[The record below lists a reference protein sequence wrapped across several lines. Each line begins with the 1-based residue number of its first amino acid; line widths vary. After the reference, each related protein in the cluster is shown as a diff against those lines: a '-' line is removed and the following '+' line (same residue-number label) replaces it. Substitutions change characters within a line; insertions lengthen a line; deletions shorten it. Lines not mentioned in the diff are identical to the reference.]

1 LTQLSYTATSLSQG
15 RTYQFKVRARNVYG
29 FSVFSSTIS
38 VLTAQPPAQPISPTT
53 VWSPDNV
60 IISWT
65 SPDNGGSPITGYT
78 VTIRQAD
85 GSTFTSDL
93 TNCDMSASTA
103 TTCSVPV
110 SSLRSSP
117 YSLQWG
123 DSVYAKVFA
132 TNIYGN
138 SLVSDEGNGAIITT
152 TPDRPLN
159 LVEDTVHRTKS
170 TLGLTW
176 SQAEFTGGT
185 AIIDYRVSIAQVG
198 SAFSVIASNVVSPS
212 YIAVDLTAGI

>member
-1 LTQLSYTATSLSQG
+1 MDYTILFDNATGSTFTSLVEGLTELSYIATSLIQG
-15 RTYQFKVRARNVYG
+15 RTYQFKVMARNLYG
-29 FSVFSSTIS
+29 FSALSSTII
-38 VLTAQPPAQPISPTT
+38 VLTAQPPAKPISPTT

-103 TTCSVPV
+103 TTCNVPV
-110 SSLRSSP
+110 SSLRTSP

-123 DSVYAKVFA
+123 SSVYAKVFA

-152 TPDRPLN
+152 SPDRPLN
-159 LVEDTVHRTKS
+159 LAEDTLQRTKS

-176 SQAEFTGGT
+176 S
-185 AIIDYRVSIAQVG
+185 
-198 SAFSVIASNVVSPS
+198 
-212 YIAVDLTAGI
+212 

>member
-1 LTQLSYTATSLSQG
+1 
-15 RTYQFKVRARNVYG
+15 
-29 FSVFSSTIS
+29 
-38 VLTAQPPAQPISPTT
+38 
-53 VWSPDNV
+53 
-60 IISWT
+60 
-65 SPDNGGSPITGYT
+65 
-78 VTIRQAD
+78 
-85 GSTFTSDL
+85 
-93 TNCDMSASTA
+93 MSASTA
-103 TTCSVPV
+103 TTCSFPV

-185 AIIDYRVSIAQVG
+185 AIIDYRVSIA
-198 SAFSVIASNVVSPS
+198 
-212 YIAVDLTAGI
+212 

>member
-1 LTQLSYTATSLSQG
+1 
-15 RTYQFKVRARNVYG
+15 
-29 FSVFSSTIS
+29 
-38 VLTAQPPAQPISPTT
+38 
-53 VWSPDNV
+53 
-60 IISWT
+60 
-65 SPDNGGSPITGYT
+65 

-85 GSTFTSDL
+85 GTTFASDL
-93 TNCDMSASTA
+93 THCDISASTA

-110 SSLRSSP
+110 SSLRTTP

-123 DSVYAKVFA
+123 DSVYAKVLA

-159 LVEDTVHRTKS
+159 LAEDTLQRTKS

-176 SQAEFTGGT
+176 S
-185 AIIDYRVSIAQVG
+185 
-198 SAFSVIASNVVSPS
+198 
-212 YIAVDLTAGI
+212 